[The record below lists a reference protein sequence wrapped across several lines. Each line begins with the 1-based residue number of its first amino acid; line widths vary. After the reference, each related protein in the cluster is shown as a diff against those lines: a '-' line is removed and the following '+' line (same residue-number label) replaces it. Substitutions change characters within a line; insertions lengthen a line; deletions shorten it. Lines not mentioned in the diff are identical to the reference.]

1 MRRSPNAPYPALPPD
16 AVFRGLLAFACERA
30 VHQTGEKLAAPQRGT
45 EWPITMATN
54 LQVNRVKINEDA
66 VFCFHR
72 RNEMLGLGLVGTII
86 VIVLIVWLVRRV

>member
-1 MRRSPNAPYPALPPD
+1 VYRQSGCRNSGERGSFREYWPFPPGLADAPWATREIGGSAD
-16 AVFRGLLAFACERA
+16 D
-30 VHQTGEKLAAPQRGT
+30 T

-54 LQVNRVKINEDA
+54 LQVNQVKINEDA